1 MNKDN
6 RQPGKLDSFFNEV
19 ESLKKHLPPINSAG
33 YPFIIIF
40 FLVSLLLSTFS
51 EFLGWLGFLITI
63 WCVYF
68 FRNPVRF
75 TPILSGTNKNNLIIS
90 PADGTVIEI
99 SKISPTEDIGLPEGK
114 WTRVCVFMNVFDVH
128 VNRSPMS
135 GQITYK
141 KYIPGSFFNASLDKA
156 SDENERLILNMDT
169 ENGHKIAFVQIAGL
183 VARRIICDVDIG
195 NSLKAGES
203 FGLIR
208 FGSRVD
214 IYFPSEVSVMILK
227 GQKMIA
233 GETIIGD
240 FSKNAKPVKEIT
252 DEK

>member
-1 MNKDN
+1 MNII
-6 RQPGKLDSFFNEV
+6 DSIKTSV
-19 ESLKKHLPPINSAG
+19 ITPIHPAG
-33 YPFIIIF
+33 IPFIVIF
-40 FLVSLLLSTFS
+40 FVFTIII
-51 EFLGWLGFLITI
+51 GWLWSPLFFVGLVLTL

-68 FRNPVRF
+68 FRNPERF
-75 TPILSGTNKNNLIIS
+75 TPVLSGANKNNLVIS
-90 PADGTVIEI
+90 PADGRVIEV
-99 SKISPTEDIGLPEGK
+99 SKITPDEELGLPDGN

-141 KYIPGSFFNASLDKA
+141 NYIPGAFFNASMDKA
-156 SDENERLILNMDT
+156 SSDNERLILGMDT
-169 ENGHKIAFVQIAGL
+169 ENGKKIAFVQIAGL

-195 NSLKAGES
+195 SHLKSGDI
-203 FGLIR
+203 FGIIR

-214 IYFPSEVSVMILK
+214 IYFPSDASTKVLV

-233 GETIIGD
+233 GETIIAD
-240 FSKNAKPVKEIT
+240 FTKNSKPVTRKI

>member
-1 MNKDN
+1 MNII
-6 RQPGKLDSFFNEV
+6 DSIKTSV
-19 ESLKKHLPPINSAG
+19 LTPIHPAG
-33 YPFIIIF
+33 IPFIALFFILTII
-40 FLVSLLLSTFS
+40 V
-51 EFLGWLGFLITI
+51 GWLWTPLYYFGFTLTL

-68 FRNPVRF
+68 FRNPSRT
-75 TPILSGTNKNNLIIS
+75 TPILSGTNKNNLLIS
-90 PADGTVIEI
+90 PADGTVIDI
-99 SKISPTEDIGLPEGK
+99 LKITPAEDIGLPEGK
-114 WTRVCVFMNVFDVH
+114 WTRICIFMNVFDVH

-156 SDENERLILNMDT
+156 SNENERLILNMDT
-169 ENGHKIAFVQIAGL
+169 ENGNKIAFVQIAGL

-195 NSLKAGES
+195 HSLRAGEI

-214 IYFPSEVSVMILK
+214 IYFPSEVSVMVLK

-240 FSKNAKPVKEIT
+240 FSKNAKPVKEIS